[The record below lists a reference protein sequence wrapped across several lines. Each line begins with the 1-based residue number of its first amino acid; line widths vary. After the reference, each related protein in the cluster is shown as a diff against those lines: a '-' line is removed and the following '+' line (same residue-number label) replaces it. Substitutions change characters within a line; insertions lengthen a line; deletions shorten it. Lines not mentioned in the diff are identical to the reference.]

1 MLMGVTSP
9 GHWLIASFSPMASQ
23 EELSFSGRA
32 EEEASLQQ
40 GCAPIHTLI
49 SSVKIFRYGT

>member
-40 GCAPIHTLI
+40 GCIHTLI
-49 SSVKIFRYGT
+49 SSVKIFTYGT